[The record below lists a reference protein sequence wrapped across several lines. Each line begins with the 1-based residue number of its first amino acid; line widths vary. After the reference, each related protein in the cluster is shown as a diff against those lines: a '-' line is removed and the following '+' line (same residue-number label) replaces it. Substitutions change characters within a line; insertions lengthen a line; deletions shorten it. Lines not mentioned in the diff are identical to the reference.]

1 MRNILVLGAGKSSI
15 SLIDYL
21 VKHAPAQQWQ
31 ITVADV
37 SAEVALQKTKNRK
50 HTRAIAFDFGS
61 EPARSTLIKQ
71 ADVVISMLPAFMHPT
86 IAEDCIKHRKH
97 LVTPSYI
104 SEAMLGLHDE
114 AKKRGL
120 VFMNE
125 IGLDPGIDH
134 MSSMQVIDQLKAEGK
149 VITGYKSH
157 CGGLIAPESDTNPW
171 HYKFTWNPRNVVLA
185 GQGDGFIQYLENGK
199 KIKLKYASLFSSA
212 AELKVRGYGTFESY
226 PNRDSLKYVELYGL
240 QEVATMYRGTLR
252 RPPFCEGWQALVA
265 LGFTANKEVDADTF
279 KEQVSRAL
287 SSDDALATARVNK
300 LLDASGVLP
309 ALYNYRDKVLVPA
322 QVLQQALEEQWA
334 LQKGDKD
341 MVVMVHE
348 FFYREGRKNRKLQTS
363 LVVVGKDE
371 EHTAMAETVGL
382 PLAMV
387 TKLILNGGVKARGV
401 LMPKES
407 EVYNPIL
414 AELEAYGIR
423 FKEKIT

>member
-1 MRNILVLGAGKSSI
+1 MPGVSTRLFCFPSLNTSSIARHLVQPREGWQRIPRSEARARSSSEQPGPPAGAISQAQAGAPTISPAGYAFGVHFLSLSPLCATFWCVGAGKSSI

-185 GQGDGFIQYLENGK
+185 GQGGWLHSVSGK
-199 KIKLKYASLFSSA
+199 REEDKAEICFSFFFGMRSSKCAVMGPLK
-212 AELKVRGYGTFESY
+212 
-226 PNRDSLKYVELYGL
+226 
-240 QEVATMYRGTLR
+240 AT
-252 RPPFCEGWQALVA
+252 P
-265 LGFTANKEVDADTF
+265 TA
-279 KEQVSRAL
+279 
-287 SSDDALATARVNK
+287 
-300 LLDASGVLP
+300 
-309 ALYNYRDKVLVPA
+309 
-322 QVLQQALEEQWA
+322 
-334 LQKGDKD
+334 
-341 MVVMVHE
+341 
-348 FFYREGRKNRKLQTS
+348 
-363 LVVVGKDE
+363 
-371 EHTAMAETVGL
+371 
-382 PLAMV
+382 
-387 TKLILNGGVKARGV
+387 
-401 LMPKES
+401 
-407 EVYNPIL
+407 
-414 AELEAYGIR
+414 IR
-423 FKEKIT
+423 